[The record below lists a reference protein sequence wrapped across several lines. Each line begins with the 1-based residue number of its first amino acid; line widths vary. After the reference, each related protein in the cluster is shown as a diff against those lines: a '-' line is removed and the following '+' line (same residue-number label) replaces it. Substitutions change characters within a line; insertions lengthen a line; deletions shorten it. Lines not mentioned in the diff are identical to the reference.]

1 MDDTSQDKPLKT
13 LPFNNLYLN
22 SGFVNGINHWSI
34 YLLTISFTLFCY
46 FFSPL
51 ITFLHL
57 FFMALQSGMSYEEI
71 LGNMN
76 VVLDYKTTGI
86 DLNYVLIAVFGI
98 FVFASGGLWLGL
110 RKFHH
115 KTLITVVSGYDK
127 FRFKRFWFAFMVWTV
142 LVVVSVCIGYFSSPE
157 DFKYVFNLN
166 GFLISLLLILVFM
179 PIQTGFE
186 EVFFRGYLM
195 QGMALLFKNGIVP
208 LVITSLLFGLA
219 HMDNPEVEKYGAQIM
234 LPYYFGFALFMGALT
249 LLDEG
254 LELALGIHLANNL
267 ITSIILTS
275 PDSVIQ
281 TYSVFETKT
290 GDPYTEIL
298 LWCIMATIAFSTFW
312 YKYRWKNFSLII
324 K

>member
-1 MDDTSQDKPLKT
+1 MDETSQDTPLKT

-22 SGFVNGINHWSI
+22 SGYVNGINHWSI

-57 FFMALQSGMSYEEI
+57 FFMALQNGKSYEEI
-71 LGNMN
+71 LRNMN
-76 VVLDYKTTGI
+76 VVLDYKAIGV

-98 FVFASGGLWLGL
+98 FVFASAGLWLGL

-115 KTLITVVSGYDK
+115 KTLVTVVTGYDT
-127 FRFKRFWFAFMVWTV
+127 FRFKRFWFAFAVWSFLV
-142 LVVVSVCIGYFSSPE
+142 LLSVCIAYVLEPG
-157 DFKYVFNLN
+157 DFKLVFNIK
-166 GFLISLLLILVFM
+166 GFLVSFVLIIVFM

-195 QGMALLFKNGIVP
+195 QALALLFKNGIVP
-208 LVITSLLFGLA
+208 LIITSLLFGLA

-234 LPYYFGFALFMGALT
+234 LPYYFGFALFMGTLT

-267 ITSIILTS
+267 ITSIILSS

-281 TYSVFETKT
+281 TYSIFETKS
-290 GDPYTEIL
+290 GDPYAEIM
-298 LWCIMATIAFSTFW
+298 LWLIMAAIAFSVFW
-312 YKYRWKNFSLII
+312 FKYRWKNFNLII